1 MHVISC
7 ALTHTHSL
15 SLSLS
20 PSPTLILSRSP
31 SLALSFF
38 PSISF
43 SLSLPLSL
51 LLSLPLIS
59 ISRVQAASARTG
71 TAAAGGTA
79 RTMRSTTRRFTHHLA
94 ASCDDLVLL
103 VSCTVLQCVAVCCSV
118 LQCRFHRA
126 LLQTKRSQRT
136 NERRVLSKMPQC
148 VAVCCSVAFIGLF
161 CKRSDHN
168 ARTKDVYSQR
178 CRMPRLTCSDDES
191 IVFACYLFGRTNW
204 QRLRFFALS
213 LPLRV
218 CSAERCCCAPLCASG
233 SGAVRQQ
240 RGASACDPRHDMCR
254 HTPGAQRD

>member
-7 ALTHTHSL
+7 ALTHTHFLSLHLPLSFSLALPRLLSLSFPLSHSPSL
-15 SLSLS
+15 SLF
-20 PSPTLILSRSP
+20 
-31 SLALSFF
+31 LSFF
-38 PSISF
+38 L
-43 SLSLPLSL
+43 SLSFLSPECKQRARARAPQQRGAQRARCAQQPGASRITWLP
-51 LLSLPLIS
+51 P
-59 ISRVQAASARTG
+59 A
-71 TAAAGGTA
+71 
-79 RTMRSTTRRFTHHLA
+79 TTLFSWCATL
-94 ASCDDLVLL
+94 
-103 VSCTVLQCVAVCCSV
+103 SCTVL
-118 LQCRFHRA
+118 
-126 LLQTKRSQRT
+126 
-136 NERRVLSKMPQC
+136 QC

-178 CRMPRLTCSDDES
+178 CRMPQLTCSDDES